1 MEVGF
6 AGSGNMAAAL
16 ARGWARA
23 SLRPASMLFTDS
35 GSGRAESLAAEV
47 GGHRL
52 GSLEDLADRSD
63 LVVLAVKPAALDDVA
78 PKIAGRPGGV
88 ISVLGATPLATLA
101 AALAPTPVLRTMP
114 NLAVEVGRGV
124 ICHTP
129 LAADERS
136 GVLGEALALL
146 GSLGSVFEVEEDEL
160 DPATAVMG
168 CAPAYIALAVEA
180 LIEAGVEA
188 GLDPELS
195 SRLVSEAT
203 AGVGHHLLT
212 HEPRPM
218 QEAIASPGG
227 STEAGLDELAERDV
241 HAAFKAAVDASL
253 ERMAGRR

>member
-1 MEVGF
+1 MVVGF
-6 AGSGNMAAAL
+6 AGSGSMAAAV

-35 GSGRAESLAAEV
+35 GSGRATRLAAEA
-47 GGHRL
+47 GGE
-52 GSLEDLADRSD
+52 SLESIEDMADRAD
-63 LVVLAVKPAALDDVA
+63 LVVLAVKPAALEEVA
-78 PKIAGRPGGV
+78 PRIAGRPRGV
-88 ISVLGATPLATLA
+88 ISVLGATPLSRLEP
-101 AALAPTPVLRTMP
+101 ALAPTPVLRTMP

-129 LAADERS
+129 LEEGDRA

-146 GSLGSVFEVEEDEL
+146 GSLGTIFEVAEDEL

-188 GLDPELS
+188 GLDDDLS
-195 SRLVSEAT
+195 TRLVSEAT

-212 HEPRPM
+212 HEPGPM
-218 QEAIASPGG
+218 RAAIASPGG
-227 STEAGLDELAERDV
+227 STEAGLAALAERDV

-253 ERMAGRR
+253 ERMAETG

>member
-1 MEVGF
+1 MIVGF
-6 AGSGNMAAAL
+6 AGSGNMGGAL

-23 SLRPASMLFTDS
+23 ALAPAAMLFTDS
-35 GSGRAESLAAEV
+35 GSGRAEALADEV
-47 GGHRL
+47 GGTRL
-52 GSLEDLADRSD
+52 GSVEDMADRAD
-63 LVVLAVKPAALDDVA
+63 LVVLAVKPAALDEIA
-78 PKIAGRPGGV
+78 PRIAGRTGGV
-88 ISVLGATPLATLA
+88 ISVLGATPLAELEP
-101 AALAPTPVLRTMP
+101 ALAPTPVLRTMP
-114 NLAVEVGRGV
+114 NLAVEVGHGV

-129 LAADERS
+129 LDDEARA
-136 GVLGEALALL
+136 GTLGEALALL
-146 GSLGSVFEVEEDEL
+146 GSLGTVVEIEEAEI

-188 GLDPELS
+188 GLDEDLS
-195 SRLVSEAT
+195 SRLVSEAA

-212 HEPRPM
+212 HEPGPM

-227 STEAGLDELAERDV
+227 STEAGLDELAEREV

>member
-1 MEVGF
+1 
-6 AGSGNMAAAL
+6 MAAAV

-23 SLRPASMLFTDS
+23 SLRPAAMLFTDS
-35 GSGRAESLAAEV
+35 GSGRAQRLADEL
-47 GGHRL
+47 GGERL
-52 GSLEDLADRSD
+52 GSVEDMADRAD
-63 LVVLAVKPAALDDVA
+63 LVVLAVKPGALDSVA
-78 PKIAGRPGGV
+78 PRIAGRTAGV
-88 ISVLGATPLATLA
+88 ISVLGATPLSKLEP
-101 AALAPTPVLRTMP
+101 ALAPTPVLRTMP

-129 LAADERS
+129 LSDEVRS

-146 GSLGSVFEVEEDEL
+146 GSLGSVFEVAESEL

-188 GLDPELS
+188 GLDQELS
-195 SRLVSEAT
+195 ARLVSEAT

-212 HEPRPM
+212 HEPGPM

-253 ERMAGRR
+253 ERMAGKR

>member
-1 MEVGF
+1 MIVGF

-23 SLRPASMLFTDS
+23 SIRPAAMLFTDS
-35 GSGRAESLAAEV
+35 GSGRAQALAAEV
-47 GGHRL
+47 GGTRL
-52 GSLEDLADRSD
+52 GSIEDLADQAD
-63 LVVLAVKPAALDDVA
+63 LVVLAVKPATLDVVA
-78 PKIAGRPGGV
+78 PRIAGRARGV
-88 ISVLGATPLATLA
+88 ISVLGATPLATLEP
-101 AALAPTPVLRTMP
+101 ALAPTPVLRTMP

-129 LAADERS
+129 LSDEERA

-146 GSLGSVFEVEEDEL
+146 GSLGNVFEVEEDEI
-160 DPATAVMG
+160 DAATAVMG

-188 GLDPELS
+188 GLDEELS
-195 SRLVSEAT
+195 ARLVSEAT
-203 AGVGHHLLT
+203 AGVGQHLLT
-212 HEPRPM
+212 HAPEPMRK
-218 QEAIASPGG
+218 AIASPGG
-227 STEAGLDELAERDV
+227 STEAGLAELAERDV